1 MRIDCRPKNIHPPF
15 YSHPCPSIPF
25 HSLSQDTK
33 DNPIRLASMR
43 VCVSSSGIKIGLEP
57 NKNQHKMC
65 QHLYVATPQGRAP
78 KNVSLCA
85 KAFLLLRFWPPPRG
99 WLLGTTCFPMAQD
112 AYLCQRSGWKGKSI
126 FMGRKHTATE
136 TSTHL
141 HTHKQIMSHR
151 SPVER
156 TEEKLKVCRGL
167 AF

>member
-1 MRIDCRPKNIHPPF
+1 MLPH
-15 YSHPCPSIPF
+15 
-25 HSLSQDTK
+25 
-33 DNPIRLASMR
+33 
-43 VCVSSSGIKIGLEP
+43 
-57 NKNQHKMC
+57 
-65 QHLYVATPQGRAP
+65 PQGRAP

-167 AF
+167 AFWYPSKRNSTICIRYGTRKKYLIGVFDYDKGLSRKDDISRTENRLGSSFGIWSLKYFRNTLLK